1 MIKLNNVSYQVAM
14 AHESLSIL
22 ENISLDIQQ
31 AESVAIVGASGS
43 GKTTLL
49 GLLAGL
55 DTPSSGS
62 ITVAGAEISSLD
74 EDQRAAFR
82 AKHVGII
89 FQSFHLLPAL
99 TALENVILPIEL
111 AGKRDSE
118 SQAITLLEQVGHSHR
133 LHHKPAELSGGE
145 QQRVAIA
152 RAFAAQAD
160 ILFADEPTGNLDQ
173 HTGEQII
180 DLLFDINKKQA
191 TTLVLVTHDLELAA
205 RCDRQLVL
213 SHGGL
218 VEQAPSISR
227 QAV

>member
-1 MIKLNNVSYQVAM
+1 MIKLNNVSYQVEM

-22 ENISLDIQQ
+22 ENINLDIQQ

-55 DTPSSGS
+55 DIPSSGS

-111 AGKRDSE
+111 AGKRGSE
-118 SQAITLLEQVGHSHR
+118 SQAASLLEQVGLSHR

-152 RAFAAQAD
+152 RAFAAKAD

-173 HTGEQII
+173 QTGEQIV
-180 DLLFDINKKQA
+180 DLLFDFNKKQA

-218 VEQAPSISR
+218 IEQAHSLNR